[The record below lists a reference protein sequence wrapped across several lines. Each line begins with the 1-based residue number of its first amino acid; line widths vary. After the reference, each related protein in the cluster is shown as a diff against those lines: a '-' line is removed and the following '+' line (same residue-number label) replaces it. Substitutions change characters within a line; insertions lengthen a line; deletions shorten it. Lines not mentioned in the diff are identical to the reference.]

1 MTGRTFDG
9 RPLTSGVNV
18 DALDIEAGVA
28 KATELKYIVNG
39 NDRMAVTYALQRHA
53 RGEEDGAEKTWLGHF
68 GPSNFTGWRMVLAA
82 AMAGAAP
89 KPPEPAVVFVVF
101 DDGGYEEGEV
111 IAASSNKAIAESIAT
126 LGYNWTAVEIPLV
139 EDLSEVESV
148 TVYSSSAARMPV
160 GLWSIN
166 HNSNTTWR
174 RRVECGEADLRVLP
188 GSAHS
193 NPVVTVTGTNAELVR
208 ATLQAEALKIEA
220 EYGHDKLRT
229 QVEELD
235 PIERF

>member
-9 RPLTSGVNV
+9 RPLTPGVNV
-18 DALDIEAGVA
+18 DALDHKAGVD
-28 KATELKYIVNG
+28 KARELEYIG
-39 NDRMAVTYALQRHA
+39 DSNDRMVVEYALLRHA

-68 GPSNFTGWRMVLAA
+68 GSNNLTGWRMVLAA
-82 AMAGAAP
+82 AMAGAVPP
-89 KPPEPAVVFVVF
+89 KATVFVVF

-111 IAASSNKAIAESIAT
+111 IAASSNRAIADSIAT
-126 LGYNWTAVEIPLV
+126 LGYGWEAKEVELV
-139 EDLSEVESV
+139 ENLTEVESI

-174 RRVECGEADLRVLP
+174 RRVTCGEADIKVLP

-193 NPVVTVTGTNAELVR
+193 NPVVSVVGTNETLVHE
-208 ATLQAEALKIEA
+208 ALQREALKIEA